1 MKNEPVDIGTPYVTR
16 EDMQDSID
24 RLSIKIDDLEKGK
37 ITNLINTINDLEKS
51 DLQASYRFRQDQMN
65 DLMNRIDTTDK
76 LLKQVWSK
84 KDEMDAVVSEINDLY
99 QRVDELH
106 QAQYDANERLSDMQ
120 KSLTLF
126 IHLVSDKLGIK
137 QGEKNG

>member
-1 MKNEPVDIGTPYVTR
+1 MNNEPVDIGTPYMTR
-16 EDMQDSID
+16 EDIQDSID
-24 RLSIKIDDLEKGK
+24 RLSIKIDDLEIGK
-37 ITNLINTINDLEKS
+37 IKNLMHTINDLEKS

-126 IHLVSDKLGIK
+126 IHLVSDKLGIE

>member
-1 MKNEPVDIGTPYVTR
+1 MQHEPVDIGTPHVAR

-24 RLSIKIDDLEKGK
+24 RLCIKFDNLEKGK
-37 ITNLINTINDLEKS
+37 ITKLINRLDDLEKS
-51 DLQASYRFRQDQMN
+51 DFQASYRFRQDQMN
-65 DLMNRIDTTDK
+65 DVMNRIDTLDK

-84 KDEMDAVVSEINDLY
+84 KDEMDAAVSEINDLY

-126 IHLVSDKLGIK
+126 IHLISDKLGIE
-137 QGEKNG
+137 QGAEK

>member
-1 MKNEPVDIGTPYVTR
+1 MNNEPVDIGTPYMTR
-16 EDMQDSID
+16 EDIQDSID

-37 ITNLINTINDLEKS
+37 IKNLMNTINDLEKS

-126 IHLVSDKLGIK
+126 IHLISDKLGIE
-137 QGEKNG
+137 QGAEK

>member
-1 MKNEPVDIGTPYVTR
+1 MNNEPVDIGTPYMTR
-16 EDMQDSID
+16 EDIQDSID

-37 ITNLINTINDLEKS
+37 IKNLMNTINDLEKS

>member
-1 MKNEPVDIGTPYVTR
+1 MKHEPVDIGTPHVTR

-37 ITNLINTINDLEKS
+37 IKNLMNTINDLEKS

-99 QRVDELH
+99 RG
-106 QAQYDANERLSDMQ
+106 S
-120 KSLTLF
+120 
-126 IHLVSDKLGIK
+126 
-137 QGEKNG
+137 

>member
-1 MKNEPVDIGTPYVTR
+1 MNNEPVDIGTPYMTR
-16 EDMQDSID
+16 EDIQDSID

-37 ITNLINTINDLEKS
+37 IKNLMNTINDLEKS

-126 IHLVSDKLGIK
+126 IHLVSDKLGIE

>member
-1 MKNEPVDIGTPYVTR
+1 MANEPVDIGTPHVTR

-37 ITNLINTINDLEKS
+37 IKNLMNTINDLEKS

-65 DLMNRIDTTDK
+65 DVMNRIDTTDK

-126 IHLVSDKLGIK
+126 IHLVSDKLGIE

>member
-1 MKNEPVDIGTPYVTR
+1 MQNEPVDIGTPHVTR

-24 RLSIKIDDLEKGK
+24 RLCIKFDNLEKGK
-37 ITNLINTINDLEKS
+37 IKKLINRLDDLEKS
-51 DLQASYRFRQDQMN
+51 DFQASYRFRQDQMN
-65 DLMNRIDTTDK
+65 DVMNRIDTLDK

-84 KDEMDAVVSEINDLY
+84 KDEMDAAVSEINDLY

>member
-1 MKNEPVDIGTPYVTR
+1 MNNEPVDIGTPYMTR
-16 EDMQDSID
+16 EDIQDSID
-24 RLSIKIDDLEKGK
+24 SLSIKIDDLEKGK
-37 ITNLINTINDLEKS
+37 IKNLMNTINDLEKS

-126 IHLVSDKLGIK
+126 IHLVSDKLGIE

>member
-1 MKNEPVDIGTPYVTR
+1 MNNEPVDIGTPYMTR
-16 EDMQDSID
+16 EDIQDSID
-24 RLSIKIDDLEKGK
+24 RLSIKIDDMEKGK
-37 ITNLINTINDLEKS
+37 IKNLMHTINDLEKS

-126 IHLVSDKLGIK
+126 IHLVSDKLGIE

>member
-1 MKNEPVDIGTPYVTR
+1 MNSEPVDIGTPYVTR

-37 ITNLINTINDLEKS
+37 ITNLMNTINDLEKS

-76 LLKQVWSK
+76 LLKQVWLK
-84 KDEMDAVVSEINDLY
+84 KDEMDAVVSEINNLY

-126 IHLVSDKLGIK
+126 IHLVSDKLGIE

>member
-1 MKNEPVDIGTPYVTR
+1 MANEPVDIGTPPVTR

-24 RLSIKIDDLEKGK
+24 RLCIKFDNLEKGK
-37 ITNLINTINDLEKS
+37 IKKLFARLDDLERS

-65 DLMNRIDTTDK
+65 DVMNRIDTTDK

-126 IHLVSDKLGIK
+126 IHLVSDKLGIE

>member
-1 MKNEPVDIGTPYVTR
+1 MNNDPVDIGTPYMTR
-16 EDMQDSID
+16 EDIQDSID

-37 ITNLINTINDLEKS
+37 IKNLMNTINDLEKS

>member
-1 MKNEPVDIGTPYVTR
+1 MNNEPVDIGTPYMTR
-16 EDMQDSID
+16 EDIQDSID

-37 ITNLINTINDLEKS
+37 IKNLMNTINDLEKS

-65 DLMNRIDTTDK
+65 DVMNRIDTTDK

>member
-1 MKNEPVDIGTPYVTR
+1 MNNEPVDIGTPYMTR
-16 EDMQDSID
+16 EDIQDSID
-24 RLSIKIDDLEKGK
+24 RLSIKIDELEKGK
-37 ITNLINTINDLEKS
+37 IKNLMNTINDLEKS

>member
-1 MKNEPVDIGTPYVTR
+1 MANEPVDIGTPHVTR

-24 RLSIKIDDLEKGK
+24 RLCIKFDNLEKGK
-37 ITNLINTINDLEKS
+37 IKKLFARLDDLERS

-65 DLMNRIDTTDK
+65 DVMNRIDTTDK

>member
-1 MKNEPVDIGTPYVTR
+1 MNNEPVDIGTPYMTR
-16 EDMQDSID
+16 EDIQDSID

-37 ITNLINTINDLEKS
+37 IKNLMNTINDLEKS

-126 IHLVSDKLGIK
+126 IHLVSDKLGIEK
-137 QGEKNG
+137 GEKNG

>member
-1 MKNEPVDIGTPYVTR
+1 MKHEPVDIGTPHVTR

-37 ITNLINTINDLEKS
+37 IKNLMNTINDLEKS

-106 QAQYDANERLSDMQ
+106 QAQYDANERLRDMQ

-126 IHLVSDKLGIK
+126 IHLVSDKLGIEK
-137 QGEKNG
+137 GEKNG

>member
-1 MKNEPVDIGTPYVTR
+1 MNNEPVDIGTPYMTR
-16 EDMQDSID
+16 EDIQDSID

-37 ITNLINTINDLEKS
+37 IKNLMNTINDLEKS

-84 KDEMDAVVSEINDLY
+84 KDEMDAVVREINDLY

>member
-1 MKNEPVDIGTPYVTR
+1 MNNEPVDIGTPYMTR
-16 EDMQDSID
+16 EDIQDSID

-37 ITNLINTINDLEKS
+37 IKNLMNTINDLEKS
-51 DLQASYRFRQDQMN
+51 DLQASYRIRQDQMN

>member
-16 EDMQDSID
+16 EDMQDSIA

-37 ITNLINTINDLEKS
+37 ITNLMNTINDLEKS

-126 IHLVSDKLGIK
+126 IHLVSDKLGIE

>member
-1 MKNEPVDIGTPYVTR
+1 MANEPVDIGTPYVTR

-24 RLSIKIDDLEKGK
+24 RLCIKFDNLEKGK
-37 ITNLINTINDLEKS
+37 IKKLFARLDDLERS

-65 DLMNRIDTTDK
+65 DVMNRIDTTDK

-126 IHLVSDKLGIK
+126 IHLVSDKLGIE

>member
-1 MKNEPVDIGTPYVTR
+1 MNNEPVDIGTPYMTR
-16 EDMQDSID
+16 EDIQDSID

-37 ITNLINTINDLEKS
+37 IKNLMNTINDLEKS
-51 DLQASYRFRQDQMN
+51 DLQASYRFRQEQMN

-126 IHLVSDKLGIK
+126 IHLVSDKLGIE

>member
-1 MKNEPVDIGTPYVTR
+1 MNNEPVDIGTPYMTR
-16 EDMQDSID
+16 EDIQDSID
-24 RLSIKIDDLEKGK
+24 RLSIKIDELEKGK
-37 ITNLINTINDLEKS
+37 IKNLMNTINDLEKS

-126 IHLVSDKLGIK
+126 IHLVSDKLGIE

>member
-1 MKNEPVDIGTPYVTR
+1 MKNEPVDIGTPYMTR
-16 EDMQDSID
+16 EDIQDSID

-37 ITNLINTINDLEKS
+37 IKNLMNTINDLEKS

-126 IHLVSDKLGIK
+126 IHLISDKLGIE
-137 QGEKNG
+137 QGAEK